1 MMIFLMCLFVI
12 CISSLVVQRYRI
24 CLPVQQMQV
33 TWFRSLCWKDALE
46 KEMVTT
52 SVFLPEKFHEE
63 KSLMAMGHKE
73 SDSWVTEV
81 THTSSPLP
89 SFCLCPKACRILFP
103 HQRFNLRPGP
113 WQWKFRILTT
123 GLPGNPHLC
132 SFLVKLF
139 VPDSW
144 GRKELDM
151 TEWLNWTEL
160 VVLFCCWWVNVL
172 DIKSLSRYIICKY
185 FLSFCR
191 LSLYFLNNAL

>member
-1 MMIFLMCLFVI
+1 MLERCTRENGNPLQYSCLKNFMNRRAWW
-12 CISSLVVQRYRI
+12 L
-24 CLPVQQMQV
+24 
-33 TWFRSLCWKDALE
+33 
-46 KEMVTT
+46 
-52 SVFLPEKFHEE
+52 
-63 KSLMAMGHKE
+63 
-73 SDSWVTEV
+73 WVTRNQTAEWLRL
-81 THTSSPLP
+81 HTYPLWRTVYSSPLP

-113 WQWKFRILTT
+113 WQWKFRVLTT

-160 VVLFCCWWVNVL
+160 VVLFCFWWVNVL
-172 DIKSLSRYIICKY
+172 DIKSLSSYRTCKY
-185 FLSFCR
+185 VLSFCK
-191 LSLYFLNNAL
+191 LSLYFLYNAL